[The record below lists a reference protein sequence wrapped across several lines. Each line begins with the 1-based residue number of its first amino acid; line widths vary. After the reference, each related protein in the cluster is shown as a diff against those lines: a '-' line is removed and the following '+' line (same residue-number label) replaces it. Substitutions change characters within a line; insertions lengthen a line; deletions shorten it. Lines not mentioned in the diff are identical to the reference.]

1 MQFYHDPAA
10 RPRVQPVHLL
20 GYEGE
25 VGGLAFERR
34 QRMVARVWFFT
45 HSELLPPLVPVLY
58 EAETSSERLRGRE
71 LLRVEA
77 RLEPGPRL
85 ARGRRS
91 TLGRDA
97 GAGQWDDASCCTE
110 GLDQSCRMI
119 LHLCEAQSATAR
131 SSSFAPSATGTSR
144 SSPEVISLT
153 VQAPRSSSSSPR
165 TAAYAAWE
173 RSACLN
179 WPFALRPA

>member
-1 MQFYHDPAA
+1 MQFYHHPAA

-45 HSELLPPLVPVLY
+45 HSEILPPLVPVPF
-58 EAETSSERLRGRE
+58 EAEISSERLRGRE
-71 LLRVEA
+71 LLRVVA
-77 RLEPGPRL
+77 RPEPGPRL

-97 GAGQWDDASCCTE
+97 GAGQCDDASCCTE
-110 GLDQSCRMI
+110 GLDQSCRKI
-119 LHLCEAQSATAR
+119 LHCEAQPATAR

-153 VQAPRSSSSSPR
+153 VQTPRSSSSSPR

-179 WPFALRPA
+179 CPFALRPA